1 MTARPWLQDAADEYK
16 WRRWTAY
23 LPDFLYLEN
32 ENRQA
37 HVWFG
42 PTGRIRSFDLRL
54 ATKGQPTVFI
64 PTRTQHKRE
73 QVFFWMLDGSGTDI
87 NGHRMPPPN
96 THTCDP
102 RRCCMECHRHT
113 IPHFGCILR

>member
-1 MTARPWLQDAADEYK
+1 MTARPWLQDAADDYK

-54 ATKGQPTVFI
+54 IVQDSMVFQPI
-64 PTRTQHKRE
+64 SSQHKRE
-73 QVFFWMLDGSGTDI
+73 QVFFWMLDGSATDI
-87 NGHRMPPPN
+87 NGHRMPI
-96 THTCDP
+96 HA
-102 RRCCMECHRHT
+102 
-113 IPHFGCILR
+113 